1 MSLQGRTDI
10 TRDIYALRLT
20 WQATPRNKLTG
31 FFDYQPECTSGA
43 WLSDSDA
50 CRNSPPGDGWIQGG
64 SQINNF
70 FGAGPNSPETG
81 DYSYN
86 RNRVEQVKWQSPATN
101 RLLLES
107 SMGVTWSRW
116 GYEARPGGPSDD
128 LIRVQEQ
135 AAIPG
140 VGLAGLKYRSSNR
153 PHGRSGAYTWNGAA
167 SYVTGAH
174 NMKFGYMGGFLHD
187 IDTLINVISNSQRLA
202 YRFNNGVP
210 NQITQQAGD
219 FCAQGAHRVRLVL
232 RAGSVDAR
240 PADAAGRGA
249 VRPRVEPLP
258 AADDQQGRLHPC
270 RHRHSRGRRCGRLQ
284 RHLATAWA
292 PPTICAATASRR

>member
-1 MSLQGRTDI
+1 M
-10 TRDIYALRLT
+10 
-20 WQATPRNKLTG
+20 
-31 FFDYQPECTSGA
+31 
-43 WLSDSDA
+43 
-50 CRNSPPGDGWIQGG
+50 
-64 SQINNF
+64 
-70 FGAGPNSPETG
+70 
-81 DYSYN
+81 
-86 RNRVEQVKWQSPATN
+86 KWQSPATN

-174 NMKFGYMGGFLHD
+174 NMKFGYMGGFLKD
-187 IDTLINVISNSQRLA
+187 TDTLINVISNSQRLA

-219 FCAQGAHRVRLVL
+219 FRREVRTEYASFYAQEAWTRGRLTL
-232 RAGSVDAR
+232 Q
-240 PADAAGRGA
+240 GA
-249 VRPRVEPLP
+249 VRYDHAWSHFPEQTINKDAFIPADIVIAEAEGVGGFNDISPRFG
-258 AADDQQGRLHPC
+258 AAYDLRGNGKTSLKFYLGKYLTPGDQPGPVRADQSGRAHHDDRQPSVDRHQRRL
-270 RHRHSRGRRCGRLQ
+270 R
-284 RHLATAWA
+284 
-292 PPTICAATASRR
+292 AATAI